1 MKPRDYQ
8 LDCINAT
15 WNEITVDTEQRP
27 ATLALLPT
35 GTGKTIVFGHLADR
49 WIKEERGR
57 VLILAHRRE
66 LIDQAAAKFHRVS
79 GHRPHIEMADKH
91 ASKTSHFNWDFGQV
105 VVGSVA
111 TMKGKRLGRWDKNA
125 FSLIITDEAH
135 HATASGYRSIYDH
148 FDKAALVGVTATP
161 DRSDKNPLGKVFG
174 SVAYQMQILDAI
186 QRGWLVP
193 IRQKFVNVES
203 IDLSGVASNWKGDD
217 FDESKL
223 DAVMRQ
229 DENIHRIARPTFE
242 TAGTRPTLVFATS
255 VAHAKAISDVLNS
268 YRQGCSAY
276 VASYMLDNEG
286 NQSNYPEET
295 RTAEIAAFQA
305 GQRQFLVSCGV
316 FLEGFD
322 CLDMQTEVLTD
333 EGWKHHAEI
342 SEMDNVYTLNRTTG
356 VMELLPIERVVL
368 RTTKPGESMVT
379 FKSQHLDIRVTEGHE
394 IHVKYSD
401 PRKRRNGNT
410 GEHALSDNFITLKA
424 SELLD
429 RSEYILPISADHG
442 YAGIPLTDDEI
453 RFVAWFMTDG
463 GYASK
468 QKISIAQSIKK
479 HHEHI
484 RQLLRRVGFDFRERL
499 RTGQGYVNGAPCYEF
514 TIPKGTDGGSKKRNG
529 WGRLA
534 DYLSKDV
541 SPLLHSMNREQFHIF
556 WQEALLG
563 DGSRKKNGSGW
574 LWCDRKKQADAY
586 TQMAVTRGFATS
598 YAEETTKKGVTVYRV
613 TVRNKRWIR
622 SNNHDVRS
630 TRITKEVIESTE
642 LVWCV
647 SNANSTLV
655 VRRNGKVAIVGNC
668 PPTALVAMAR
678 PTKSRSL
685 YAQALGRGTRPL
697 DGVVD
702 PWPTAE
708 ERIAAIAA
716 SAKPDM
722 LVMDFVGN
730 SGKHKLVYADEVLF
744 PDVDAATREKARKK
758 AKDQDSADVR
768 ETMEQAEAEVEQE
781 KQVKVAEIDKL
792 RRRLSKQLLAS
803 FTMRDVDPFGHGE
816 STPELNGYKVEV
828 PASEKQVRFVMV
840 LAKKL
845 GKRYDFDA
853 VMGMGRNKVRGMIA
867 SLQGQLKK
875 REAVA

>member
-27 ATLALLPT
+27 ATLALMPT

-186 QRGWLVP
+186 NRGWLVP
-193 IRQKFVNVES
+193 IRQKFVHVES

-295 RTAEIAAFQA
+295 RTAEIAAFQT

-322 CLDMQTEVLTD
+322 
-333 EGWKHHAEI
+333 A
-342 SEMDNVYTLNRTTG
+342 
-356 VMELLPIERVVL
+356 
-368 RTTKPGESMVT
+368 
-379 FKSQHLDIRVTEGHE
+379 
-394 IHVKYSD
+394 
-401 PRKRRNGNT
+401 
-410 GEHALSDNFITLKA
+410 
-424 SELLD
+424 
-429 RSEYILPISADHG
+429 
-442 YAGIPLTDDEI
+442 
-453 RFVAWFMTDG
+453 
-463 GYASK
+463 
-468 QKISIAQSIKK
+468 
-479 HHEHI
+479 
-484 RQLLRRVGFDFRERL
+484 
-499 RTGQGYVNGAPCYEF
+499 
-514 TIPKGTDGGSKKRNG
+514 
-529 WGRLA
+529 
-534 DYLSKDV
+534 
-541 SPLLHSMNREQFHIF
+541 
-556 WQEALLG
+556 
-563 DGSRKKNGSGW
+563 
-574 LWCDRKKQADAY
+574 
-586 TQMAVTRGFATS
+586 
-598 YAEETTKKGVTVYRV
+598 
-613 TVRNKRWIR
+613 
-622 SNNHDVRS
+622 
-630 TRITKEVIESTE
+630 
-642 LVWCV
+642 
-647 SNANSTLV
+647 
-655 VRRNGKVAIVGNC
+655 

-708 ERIAAIAA
+708 ERIDAIAA

-768 ETMEQAEAEVEQE
+768 ETMEQASAEVEQE

-803 FTMRDVDPFGHGE
+803 FTMRDVDPFGNGE
-816 STPELNGYKVEV
+816 ATPELNGYKVEV
-828 PASEKQVRFVMV
+828 PVSEKQARFVMV
-840 LAKKL
+840 LARKL
-845 GKRYDFDA
+845 GKHYDFDA